1 VIRLLTES
9 REIVKKTRV
18 LTVGS
23 INMDILMYG
32 VPKLAGFG
40 ETISYSNYSLKP
52 GGKGENQA
60 IALAKL
66 GMDSHLVSTI
76 GDDEYGKIILDNLKH
91 HGVDTT
97 HVLVNPKVK
106 TGLASIAIE
115 EGTARYACYVAQGGN
130 DHITGEQ
137 VEKALDNQD
146 FDMILM
152 QLEMPLETVYRTY
165 ELALERGIPV
175 FLDAGPAMKISLEP
189 LRGIFMISPNEAET
203 FALTGIDPSTVENAQ
218 KAIRKLYAEV
228 EPQYVILKLG
238 ERGAMLSD
246 GETVEMI
253 PCSQVE
259 AVDTTGA
266 GDVFNAAF
274 VVSYCSGNGVKDST
288 KFAHGAAG
296 LSVMKE
302 GAADSVP
309 TLEEVYQF
317 LKGKN

>member
-1 VIRLLTES
+1 M
-9 REIVKKTRV
+9 KKAKV

-60 IALAKL
+60 IALAKF
-66 GMDSHLVSTI
+66 GMDSHLVGTI
-76 GDDEYGKIILDNLKH
+76 GDDEYGEIILENLKH
-91 HGVDTT
+91 HRVDTT
-97 HVLVNPKVK
+97 HVLINPKVK
-106 TGLASIAIE
+106 TGLASIVIE
-115 EGTARYACYVAQGGN
+115 EGTARYAAYVAQGGN
-130 DHITGEQ
+130 DHIKGEQ
-137 VEKALDNQD
+137 VEKALDNQT

-175 FLDAGPAMKISLEP
+175 FLDAGPAMKIPLEP
-189 LRGIFMISPNEAET
+189 LRGIFVISPNEAET
-203 FALTGIDPSTVENAQ
+203 LALTGINPSTEENAQ

-228 EPQYVILKLG
+228 EPQYAILKLG
-238 ERGAMLSD
+238 ERGAVLFD
-246 GETVEMI
+246 GKTVEMI
-253 PCSQVE
+253 PCFRVE

-266 GDVFNAAF
+266 GDAFNAAF
-274 VVSYCSGNGVKDST
+274 VVSYCSGNGVKDSI

-302 GAADSVP
+302 GGADSVP
-309 TLEEVYQF
+309 TLEEVMRNV
-317 LKGKN
+317 KE

>member
-1 VIRLLTES
+1 M
-9 REIVKKTRV
+9 KKARV

-60 IALAKL
+60 IALAKF
-66 GMDSHLVSTI
+66 GMDSHLVATI
-76 GDDEYGKIILDNLKH
+76 GDDEYGKIILSNLKH

-97 HVLVNPKVK
+97 HVLSSPNVK
-106 TGLASIAIE
+106 TGLASIVIE
-115 EGTARYACYVAQGGN
+115 EGTARYAAYVAQGGN

-137 VEKALDNQD
+137 VEKALDNQTY
-146 FDMILM
+146 DMILM

-165 ELALERGIPV
+165 ELACACGIPV

-189 LRGIFMISPNEAET
+189 LRGIFVISPNEAET
-203 FALTGIDPSTVENAQ
+203 FALTGIDPSTEEEAE
-218 KAIRKLYAEV
+218 KAIRKLYREI
-228 EPQYVILKLG
+228 EPQYAILKLG
-238 ERGAMLSD
+238 ERGAMLFD
-246 GETVEMI
+246 GKAVEMI
-253 PCSQVE
+253 PCFTVE

-266 GDVFNAAF
+266 GDAFNAAF
-274 VVSYCSGNGVKDST
+274 AVSYCSGNGIKESI

-302 GAADSVP
+302 GGADSVP
-309 TLEEVYQF
+309 ALEEVQQF
-317 LKGKN
+317 LEDRR